1 VRTLLLM
8 RHAKSSWDRAELED
22 HDRPLSKRGRRDAR
36 MMGALLRDQRLVP
49 DLICVS
55 TAVRARET
63 VDLMVGELSH
73 IATVLVLPELYGA
86 SADELVCQIARMPAE
101 VERALLVAH
110 NPGVGALV
118 ERLAGERQRMPTS
131 AIAYLR
137 MHIDTWPEILIAPR
151 GDVVHLWRPRDL
163 RPVTGP

>member
-8 RHAKSSWDRAELED
+8 RHAKSSWDRAELAD
-22 HDRPLSKRGRRDAR
+22 HDRPLNRRGRRDAR

-55 TAVRARET
+55 TAIRARET
-63 VDLMVGELSH
+63 VDLMVGEFSDK
-73 IATVLVLPELYGA
+73 ATIQVLPELYGA
-86 SADELVCQIARMPAE
+86 SLDELVCQIARLPVE

-110 NPGVGALV
+110 NPGVEALV
-118 ERLAGERQRMPTS
+118 ESLAGQWQRMPTG

-137 MHIDTWPEILIAPR
+137 MRIDGWSEVLVAPR
-151 GDVVHLWRPRDL
+151 GDVVHVWRPRDL
-163 RPVTGP
+163 RPSTAP